1 MGPPP
6 GTAGALVQTN
16 MVATEKAKEMA
27 KKLRVPLTQDLL
39 ALGSNQKISDALIDK
54 AVAAGRT

>member
-1 MGPPP
+1 
-6 GTAGALVQTN
+6 